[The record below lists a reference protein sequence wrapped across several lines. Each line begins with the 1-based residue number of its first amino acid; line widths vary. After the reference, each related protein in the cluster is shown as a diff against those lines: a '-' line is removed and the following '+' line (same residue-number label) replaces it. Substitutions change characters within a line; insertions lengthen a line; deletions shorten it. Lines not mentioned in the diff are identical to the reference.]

1 MALDKTFEII
11 LGSRKRFSMSP
22 YCSYIMLYNTLSKE
36 DQKTLDNAME
46 KKYPVNLIIQALR
59 TDGHKCSADTLRLH
73 RDGTCK
79 CPKE

>member
-1 MALDKTFEII
+1 MALENTFETII
-11 LGSRKRFSMSP
+11 ASRKRFSMSP
-22 YCSYIMLYNTLSKE
+22 YCAFIMLYNTLSKQ
-36 DQKTLDNAME
+36 DQKSLDDAMA
-46 KKYPVNLIIQALR
+46 KNYPVNIIIQALR